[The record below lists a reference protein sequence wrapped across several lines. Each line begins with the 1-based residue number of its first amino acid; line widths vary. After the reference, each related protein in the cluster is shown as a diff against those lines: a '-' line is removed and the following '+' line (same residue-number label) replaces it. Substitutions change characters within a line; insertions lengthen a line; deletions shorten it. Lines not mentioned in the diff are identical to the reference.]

1 MNINT
6 KITDT
11 QLDTFLEQNG
21 MNFEVEMKPTF
32 TLDTEDRQ
40 VDTGGF
46 VALRTD
52 NNTPLGRGGLSK
64 GFTPI
69 QNRDAFKVI
78 SELSGVTDLEMKH
91 GGMWGNGAG
100 IYAQV
105 SLGDFQVGNAN
116 VGDNVGKFLTVVNSH
131 DGSKG
136 MQILITPYRYFCKN
150 QIAAS
155 VSNAKENEKISIRH
169 TASAHIRME
178 ELIRTV
184 SIADGAF
191 QRTQEIY
198 NTLANQKIDGEYA
211 KEVLNQLF
219 PAPSQE
225 RGRAKTQWDKN
236 VQSVWER
243 WSYADGGRIEQNTAW
258 NLYNAVQGTIQHDSK
273 RTSNKDKSILM
284 GSIAKRSADALS
296 IVLDTC
302 SSENISESIHA
313 EIDALV
319 G

>member
-1 MNINT
+1 MNADT
-6 KITDT
+6 KITDA
-11 QLDTFLEQNG
+11 QLDTFLDQHG

-32 TLDTEDRQ
+32 TLGTDDQQ
-40 VDTGGF
+40 VETGGF

-52 NNTPLGRGGLSK
+52 NNTPLGRGGLSQ

-78 SELSGVTDLEMKH
+78 SELSGVTDLEMKQ

-116 VGDNVGKFLTVVNSH
+116 TGDNVGKYLTVVNSH

-155 VSNAKENEKISIRH
+155 IASANDNEKISIRH

-198 NTLANQKIDGEYA
+198 NTLANQKVNTEYA

-225 RGRAKTQWDKN
+225 RGRAKTLWEN
-236 VQSVWER
+236 NIQSVWSR
-243 WSYADGGRIEQNTAW
+243 YTYADGGRIEQNTAW
-258 NLYNAVQGTIQHDSK
+258 NLYNAVQGTMQHDSK
-273 RTSNKDKSILM
+273 NTANKDKSILM

-302 SSENISESIHA
+302 SSEHIPASVHA